1 MTRQKN
7 ISILGATGSIG
18 ASTLS
23 VIRQHYD
30 RYRIISLTC
39 HSSVEKLCEL
49 VHEFRPEKVSV
60 HSTSEA
66 RHVRD
71 AFPELEVFSGKEGL
85 INIAEDP
92 DAQIVVAG
100 IVGSAGLFPTF
111 SAVSSG
117 KNVALANKEP
127 LVMAGRLFIEEASK
141 SGAKIL
147 PTDSEHNAIFQV
159 LNGRTQDKIRKLVLT
174 ASGGPFRDLP
184 LEQFPH
190 IRLEDALSHPNWEM
204 GNKIT
209 IDSATMMNKG
219 LEVIEARWLFDM
231 PVEKIEVVIHRESI
245 IHSMVEFCDGSTLAQ
260 LGFPDMRIP
269 ISYCLGWP
277 DRLELELPNLDLTK
291 IGSLNFSSVEP
302 TRYPCLELA
311 IDAARMDRS
320 VPAVLN
326 GANEA
331 VVESYLNGHLHF
343 VEIAKLLQDVMSGY
357 QSISQKPDCPSYLRD
372 IQTLEDAVKAD
383 QWGREEAQ
391 QRMQERV
398 AA

>member
-18 ASTLS
+18 DSTLS
-23 VIRQHYD
+23 VIRQHPD
-30 RYRIISLTC
+30 RFRIVSLTC

-49 VHEFRPEKVSV
+49 AHEFRPEKVSV

-66 RHVRD
+66 RHVRE

-111 SAVSSG
+111 SAVSTG
-117 KNVALANKEP
+117 KIVALANKEP

-245 IHSMVEFCDGSTLAQ
+245 IHSMVEFSDGSVKAQ
-260 LGFPDMRIP
+260 LGVPDMKIP
-269 ISYCLGWP
+269 IQYALTYPHHAPSNW
-277 DRLELELPNLDLTK
+277 ESLDLLTN
-291 IGSLNFSSVEP
+291 SELTFHAPDFE
-302 TRYPCLELA
+302 RFPCIQLA
-311 IDAARMDRS
+311 YDALKNGGTY
-320 VPAVLN
+320 PAVLN
-326 GANEA
+326 VANEEA
-331 VVESYLNGHLHF
+331 VYRFLDG
-343 VEIAKLLQDVMSGY
+343 
-357 QSISQKPDCPSYLRD
+357 SISFTD
-372 IQTLEDAVKAD
+372 IPRIIESACASHEYSDDPGLDLILQI
-383 QWGREEAQ
+383 
-391 QRMQERV
+391 ERWTKEFV
-398 AA
+398 VNFRP